1 MGEWYTRRMAK
12 KAKKVAAKKDAKKT
26 LKSIP
31 VTKVPPIKY
40 WSHSSLL
47 SFLRNPL
54 AWHKRYVDKIY
65 DTPSGASA
73 VVGRAGHIALQHFY
87 SGINKDGSIQLG
99 LEYLRDVPDFEINFG
114 VARTEAEKKK
124 KRENMEREYLQAM
137 VFYLEKPPKH
147 KVVGVEEVG
156 MAHIPGHVLP
166 IKAVS
171 DLVVQSPLNKKALDI
186 VDHKFVDS
194 FSPGGKDKTLFI
206 LQAIFNYYTVREK
219 FKKPILRFILYEC
232 KKRRNADGSP
242 QMRKYIIDYREA
254 AEGFEVFHRLLQQAT
269 EEIMRERHYLPNP
282 SDMFEGENS
291 FDIYRLNLGN

>member
-1 MGEWYTRRMAK
+1 MNLVWWYTPVMVRKVSMK
-12 KAKKVAAKKDAKKT
+12 KIKKKRP
-26 LKSIP
+26 KSIP
-31 VTKVPPIKY
+31 VTKEPPIKH

-65 DTPSGASA
+65 DTPSGAAA
-73 VVGRAGHIALQHFY
+73 VVGKAGHLALQHFY
-87 SGINKDGSIQLG
+87 SGIDKDGAIQLG
-99 LEYLRDVPDFEINFG
+99 LEYLRDVPDFDINFG
-114 VARTEAEKKK
+114 VARTTEEKKK
-124 KRENMEREYLQAM
+124 KREHMEREYLQAM
-137 VFYLEKPPKH
+137 VYYLEKPPKH
-147 KVVGVEEVG
+147 KVLGVEEVA

-171 DLVVQSPLNKKALDI
+171 DLVVQSPLNKNALDI
-186 VDHKFVDS
+186 IDHKFVDS

-206 LQAIFNYYTVREK
+206 LQAIFNYYTIQVK

-232 KKRRNADGSP
+232 KKRKNADGAP
-242 QMRKYIIDYREA
+242 QMRKYIIDYRESK
-254 AEGFEVFHRLLQQAT
+254 EGFEVFHRLLKQAT